1 MPMQLIKTETVTVQ
15 RKTVAYDELGEIE
28 SEETVSEDVQ
38 CIVEPGSSSDLD
50 ATRPNG
56 VLVSFTVHFPKAYK
70 ASLRGALLVLR
81 GETYSVVGNPQG
93 YTEAN
98 TPGLFNR
105 TVEVSATDG

>member
-1 MPMQLIKTETVTVQ
+1 MPMQLIKTETVTVE
-15 RKTVAYDELGEIE
+15 RKTVAYDELGEVE
-28 SEETVSEDVQ
+28 SEETESEDVQ

-56 VLVSFTVHFPKAYK
+56 VLVSFTVHFPKTYK

-81 GETYSVVGNPQG
+81 GATYSVVGDPQS